1 VRPALPLLTLTLAL
15 AACAAPPAGPRLLSP
30 AEIAQATQG
39 TTAAPDNAA
48 LQGRAA
54 RLSARAAALRATSI
68 EVHEQQ
74 LLRRRAAGLARDAA
88 GGATGG

>member
-1 VRPALPLLTLTLAL
+1 MPPALPALAILTLAL

-48 LQGRAA
+48 LQARAA
-54 RLSARAAALRATSI
+54 RLAARADALRRTSI
-68 EVHEQQ
+68 GAHEQE
-74 LLRRRAAGLARDAA
+74 LLRRRAAGMNRD
-88 GGATGG
+88 

>member
-1 VRPALPLLTLTLAL
+1 MPPALPAFLLILAL

-48 LQGRAA
+48 LQARAA
-54 RLSARAAALRATSI
+54 RLTARAAALRRTSI
-68 EVHEQQ
+68 EAHEQA
-74 LLRRRAAGLARDAA
+74 LLRRRAAGLA
-88 GGATGG
+88 GG